1 MKMSVTNTGQRRM
14 SMLSFAGLFL
24 LAVALSFLAF
34 TKSLGLKE
42 TLPRQELDALK
53 EKEKVLASFAELSQ
67 ALGRYEDA
75 QRSDAASVNKEY
87 AACREKS
94 ADLHVLLKN
103 RDTTRNYQDVRHFL
117 TMADRY
123 MLSIKQLG
131 SESDEQI
138 KSIEEELARLRQ
150 RNNDL
155 QAEKNTLQATSASL
169 NLEKS
174 TLASE
179 LAMAKMKKN
188 NGGGSGGGGSAPAAV
203 DCTIKVN
210 EYKGGIL
217 KTASSMQK
225 NLLEIQTE
233 LEKMSGFLVFAK
245 NKKEKN
251 TIQRNLE
258 ALGEQLTE
266 LQSQ

>member
-14 SMLSFAGLFL
+14 SMLSFTGLFL
-24 LAVALSFLAF
+24 LTIALSFLAF
-34 TKSLGLKE
+34 TKSMGLKE
-42 TLPRQELDALK
+42 TFPRQELDALK

-67 ALGRYEDA
+67 ALGQYEDA

-94 ADLHVLLKN
+94 ADLHILLKS
-103 RDTTRNYQDVRHFL
+103 RDTTRIYQDVRQFL

-131 SESDEQI
+131 NESDEQV

-155 QAEKNTLQATSASL
+155 QAEKNTLQTNSASL
-169 NLEKS
+169 QLEKS
-174 TLASE
+174 TLTSQ
-179 LAMAKMKKN
+179 LAMAKMKKES
-188 NGGGSGGGGSAPAAV
+188 SGGGGQGAV
-203 DCTIKVN
+203 PPPVNCTIKVN
-210 EYKGGIL
+210 EYKGDVIKVAG
-217 KTASSMQK
+217 SMQK
-225 NLLEIQTE
+225 NLAEIQTE

-251 TIQRNLE
+251 SIQKNLE
-258 ALGEQLTE
+258 ALGVQLTE